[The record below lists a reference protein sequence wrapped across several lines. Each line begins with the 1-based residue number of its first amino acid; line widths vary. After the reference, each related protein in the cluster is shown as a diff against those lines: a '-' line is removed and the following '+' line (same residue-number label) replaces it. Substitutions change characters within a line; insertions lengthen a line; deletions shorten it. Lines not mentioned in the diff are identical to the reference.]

1 VSARVEDVSG
11 VGLAAVPVTF
21 TTTRGTVNPGTV
33 ITDSNGTAATT
44 LTTSQE
50 ATVTA
55 NAAGKTA
62 TATVTL
68 SPRTGISVTPPT
80 GQIAAGTPT
89 SFTVAV
95 ASTANIANVVFDFGD
110 GTSQNLGPISG
121 STTVPH
127 TYRDEGTFT
136 VSATAS
142 DASGCSERVST
153 GITILPAQP
162 PSVTITAP
170 NSATVNTNVIVS
182 ASVSGATSTIIR
194 YEWNFGPDALPQTVS
209 TSSRQTTVRWLVPG
223 TKTFS
228 VRVIQASGPEGDQVA
243 SITIV
248 Q

>member
-1 VSARVEDVSG
+1 
-11 VGLAAVPVTF
+11 VPVTF
-21 TTTRGTVNPGTV
+21 TTTRGQLNPTTAT
-33 ITDSNGTAATT
+33 TDASGTAQSA
-44 LTTSQE
+44 LSTSQE

-62 TATVTL
+62 TATVTI
-68 SPRTGISVTPPT
+68 SPRTGISITPPT

-89 SFTVAV
+89 SFTVNV
-95 ASTANIANVVFDFGD
+95 ATTANISSVVLDFGD
-110 GTSQNLGPISG
+110 GSSQNLGPISG

-142 DASGCSERVST
+142 DAAGCSERVST

-162 PSVTITAP
+162 PTVTITAP
-170 NSATVNTNVIVS
+170 QSATVNSNVIVS
-182 ASVSGATSTIIR
+182 ANVTGATSTIIR

-209 TSSRQTTVRWLVPG
+209 TSSRQTTVRWLTPG

-243 SITIV
+243 SIVIV
-248 Q
+248 P